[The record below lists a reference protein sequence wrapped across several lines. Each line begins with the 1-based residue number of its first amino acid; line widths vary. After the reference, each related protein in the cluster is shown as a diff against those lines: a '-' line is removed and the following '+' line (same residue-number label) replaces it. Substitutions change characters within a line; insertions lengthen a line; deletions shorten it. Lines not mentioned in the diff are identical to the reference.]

1 MAVVMTPAL
10 MEPLVRTPPAR
21 PAAPRELLAVPGQ
34 PRALEHRPDQAPG
47 RIPVPASTADND
59 DAAQALDDI
68 EAQKEASVDYQ
79 ILKGFMAARGKSV
92 EDTPRQ
98 NDPDTAAPPAAADNA
113 GAPAAPAP
121 AVATNAGA
129 GTTLEVTRVE
139 ARRIGVTVAGDRIEI
154 DVETLT
160 YERVTLKPTPPP
172 VQKSDP
178 LALDLDDDGLETTS
192 VDRGVAFDIDG
203 DGATD
208 RTSFVTGGDA
218 FVALDRNGNGVID
231 SGREL
236 FGDQN
241 GDANGFLALAAY
253 DDNQDQRIDAQDAIY
268 SELRLLSIDGDGR
281 QQLASLAEAGVRSID
296 LNYRNTQ
303 QALNSYDSITQ
314 LASFEREDGST
325 GTAGDLMLGYRTL
338 V

>member
-10 MEPLVRTPPAR
+10 MEPLARTAPAR

-34 PRALEHRPDQAPG
+34 PRALEHRPEQAPG
-47 RIPVPASTADND
+47 RIPVPASTADSE
-59 DAAQALDDI
+59 DAVRALDDI

-79 ILKGFMAARGKSV
+79 ILKGFMAARGESV
-92 EDTPRQ
+92 EDAPRQ
-98 NDPDTAAPPAAADNA
+98 DDPDTAAPPVAADNA
-113 GAPAAPAP
+113 GAPAAPTRT
-121 AVATNAGA
+121 VATDADA

-139 ARRIGVTVAGDRIEI
+139 ARRIEVSVAGDRIEI

-160 YERVTLKPTPPP
+160 YERVTLKQSPPP

-178 LALDLDDDGLETTS
+178 LALDLDGNGLQTTG

-203 DGATD
+203 DGTTD
-208 RTSFVTGGDA
+208 RTSFVSGGDA

-253 DDNQDQRIDAQDAIY
+253 DGNGDRRIDAQDAVY
-268 SELRLLSIDGDGR
+268 SDLRLLRIGADGR
-281 QQLASLAEAGVRSID
+281 QQLATLAEAGVRAID
-296 LNYRNTQ
+296 LDYRNTR
-303 QALNSYDSITQ
+303 QALNTYDSITQ
-314 LASFEREDGST
+314 LAGFEHEDGSR
-325 GTAGDLMLGYRTL
+325 GIAGDVVLGYRALT
-338 V
+338 

>member
-10 MEPLVRTPPAR
+10 MDPLARTAPAR

-34 PRALEHRPDQAPG
+34 PRALEHHPEQAPG
-47 RIPVPASTADND
+47 RIPVPASAADGA
-59 DAAQALDDI
+59 DAVQALEDI

-79 ILKGFMAARGKSV
+79 ILKGFVAARGKSA
-92 EDTPRQ
+92 EDTPRRDDPEAAAPSA
-98 NDPDTAAPPAAADNA
+98 DPDGAGTTTTPAPAAATDS
-113 GAPAAPAP
+113 
-121 AVATNAGA
+121 
-129 GTTLEVTRVE
+129 GTGSTLEVTRVE
-139 ARRIGVTVAGDRIEI
+139 TRRREVTVAGDRIEI

-160 YERVTLKPTPPP
+160 YERVTLKQSPPP

-178 LALDLDDDGLETTS
+178 LALDLDGDGLKTTGIE
-192 VDRGVAFDIDG
+192 RGMAFDIDG

-218 FVALDRNGNGVID
+218 FVALDRNDNGMID

-253 DDNQDQRIDAQDAIY
+253 DGNGDRRIDAQDAVY
-268 SELRLLSIDGDGR
+268 SDLRLLRIGADSR
-281 QQLASLAEAGVRSID
+281 QQLSTLAEAGVRAID
-296 LNYRNTQ
+296 LDYSNTR
-303 QALNSYDSITQ
+303 QALNTYDSITQ
-314 LASFEREDGST
+314 LAGFEREDGSR
-325 GTAGDLMLGYRTL
+325 GIAGDVVLGYRTL
-338 V
+338 T